1 MIDFIKKRFNV
12 VMLLFLMASFT
23 TYLIGHGFF
32 HWYNPNSKTIV
43 YVAQSIAFIY
53 YPIEIYKGFKDKYQ
67 RDFCIIGMLTIAVN
81 SIIYALNFQ
90 GIIKNAVWLL
100 IILWVSVGAISIG
113 VIYNL
118 KKYDYI

>member
-1 MIDFIKKRFNV
+1 
-12 VMLLFLMASFT
+12 MLLFLMAAFT

-32 HWYNPNSKTIV
+32 HWYSANSKTIV

-53 YPIEIYKGFKDKYQ
+53 YPIEIYNGFKDKYQ
-67 RDFCIIGMLTIAVN
+67 RDFCVIGLFAIAVN

-100 IILWVSVGAISIG
+100 LILWISVGTITIG
-113 VIYNL
+113 VIFNL